1 MKLYTYWRSS
11 AVYRVRIGLNL
22 KQVPFKNEYIN
33 LVKEG
38 GEQHSERYR
47 QINRNGL
54 IPSLELDSGDVLT
67 QSLAILEYLDET
79 YPHPSFLSKDPI
91 QRAHIRAF
99 AQSIACDV
107 HPINNLRILRYLS
120 DQLNISDPQRQT
132 WYANWVNVNFTAIEQ
147 QLSRTSDGK
156 FCFGTTPTQA
166 DICLIPQ
173 IYNAYRFNIDMKMYP
188 TLVKINQ
195 HCLSL
200 DAFKAA
206 IPDAQE
212 DAY

>member
-67 QSLAILEYLDET
+67 QSLAILEYLEET

-91 QRAHIRAF
+91 QRAHIRGF
-99 AQSIACDV
+99 LHNRLPVMS
-107 HPINNLRILRYLS
+107 
-120 DQLNISDPQRQT
+120 
-132 WYANWVNVNFTAIEQ
+132 
-147 QLSRTSDGK
+147 
-156 FCFGTTPTQA
+156 TP
-166 DICLIPQ
+166 
-173 IYNAYRFNIDMKMYP
+173 
-188 TLVKINQ
+188 
-195 HCLSL
+195 
-200 DAFKAA
+200 
-206 IPDAQE
+206 
-212 DAY
+212 